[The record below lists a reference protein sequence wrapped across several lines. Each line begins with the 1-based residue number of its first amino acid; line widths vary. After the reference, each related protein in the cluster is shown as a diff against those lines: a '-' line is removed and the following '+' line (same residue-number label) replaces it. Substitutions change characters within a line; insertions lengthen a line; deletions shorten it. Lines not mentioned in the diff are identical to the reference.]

1 MRRSVLTEMLTLSD
15 GRRLAYDTFGDPDG
29 TPVIFS
35 HGFSDSHVIRNPD
48 DDLTASLGVRWI
60 AADQP
65 GVGGSSP
72 RPGRKMVDW
81 GSDMEEL
88 ADALGLGRFNVAGHS
103 GGGPHTLAIAYHLPD
118 RVEKI
123 ALASPVA
130 PFDEPGVTRM
140 LVMKDLRLLVKI
152 RHLHRLL
159 RWAMRSDAKKIEK
172 DVPGYVESVV
182 DELPDEAKTMLR
194 NPEQEGMFEEN
205 FRLGYIQDEEGVY
218 EMTLA
223 LWDWGFE
230 PGDISQP
237 VDLFYGDADDIISPK
252 MPQNLCAELPNC
264 TSHLWPGAPH
274 YGFVDTERWVEFVT
288 AARGSA

>member
-1 MRRSVLTEMLTLSD
+1 MTQTLALSD
-15 GRRLAYDTFGDPDG
+15 GRQLSYDTYGDRDG
-29 TPVIFS
+29 KPVIFS

-48 DDLTASLGVRWI
+48 DALTASLGVRWI

-72 RPGRKMVDW
+72 QPGRHMVDW

-88 ADALGLGRFNVAGHS
+88 ADALGLGAFNVAGHS
-103 GGGPHTLAIAYHLPD
+103 GGGPHTLAIAARLPD
-118 RVEKI
+118 RVGKV

-130 PFDEPGVTRM
+130 PFDEPGVTKM
-140 LVMKDLRLLVKI
+140 LVMKDLKLLVKI

-172 DVPGYVESVV
+172 DLPGYVDSVV
-182 DELPDEAKTMLR
+182 DELPDEARTMLR
-194 NPEQEGMFEEN
+194 TPEQKAMFEEN
-205 FRLGYIQDEEGVY
+205 FRQGYIQEEEGVY

-223 LWDWGFE
+223 LWDWGFA
-230 PGDISQP
+230 PSDVPQP

-252 MPQNLCAELPNC
+252 MPQHLCEELPNC
-264 TSHLWPGAPH
+264 SPHLWPGAPH
-274 YGFVDTERWVEFVT
+274 YGFVDRDRWIEFVT
-288 AARGSA
+288 AARGGS